1 MINEAIAKLKSYCE
15 SEQFKGWDPYDGLN
29 SKVFQALPFFK
40 NSALC
45 RLVFIQGFKRSP
57 VNFRRIAMVPK
68 EYNAKGIALF
78 LQGYCNLYNAVNN
91 NSDLES
97 SLGSPTILLNRIHEL
112 ANLLISLQS
121 KGYSGVC
128 WGYNFDWQS
137 KAFFLPKYTPT
148 VVATSFAVEALLSAY
163 EITGNTE
170 YLDTAISSAEF
181 ILKDLNVIKKENG
194 YMFSYSPL
202 DTRAVYNATLL
213 GTKTLSLIY
222 KYTRKEDY
230 KIAARASAQ
239 AVCDEQ
245 NNDGSFPHS
254 DQIRNQW
261 RDSFHTGFKL
271 ESLAIY
277 RLCCLDDSFDE
288 CIEKGYSYWRE
299 NYFVKDTGLA
309 KYYDKSSDDEII
321 DLHCAAQ
328 AIPTI
333 CKLGKFQED
342 KDMAY
347 KILEWAIRNM
357 QSDKGYF
364 YFQMK
369 NNRKNMISYMRWP
382 NAWMFY
388 GISYYLLN
396 V

>member
-1 MINEAIAKLKSYCE
+1 MENFLELSSPKLMTNGASSSGGGIFSTGPDSLVVNPALTATDQRVVLNLAYTGLFSSQDASAKYGNAFQAGILIPFKWAVFSGYLNGTMLPFESMQLGNSINLKAGLSKE
-15 SEQFKGWDPYDGLN
+15 ITEELDIGLN
-29 SKVFQALPFFK
+29 
-40 NSALC
+40 
-45 RLVFIQGFKRSP
+45 
-57 VNFRRIAMVPK
+57 
-68 EYNAKGIALF
+68 
-78 LQGYCNLYNAVNN
+78 
-91 NSDLES
+91 
-97 SLGSPTILLNRIHEL
+97 LNT
-112 ANLLISLQS
+112 
-121 KGYSGVC
+121 GMF

-163 EITGNTE
+163 ETTGNTE

-230 KIAARASAQ
+230 KVAARASAQ

-271 ESLAIY
+271 ESLATY

-288 CIEKGYSYWRE
+288 CIEKGYSYWRD
-299 NYFVKDTGLA
+299 NFFVKDTGLA

-369 NNRKNMISYMRWP
+369 RNRKNMISYMRWP